1 MSILI
6 EGMKMPKE
14 NDYTIA
20 IVYGDG
26 VVTEYHEDYWIRG
39 ADGEK
44 QIGTAIPVPPHG
56 RLIDADALL
65 MRINHEGMEAY
76 MDGVCYGVHPSLEY
90 LDLLGEIIDDAPTII
105 PKEGET

>member
-1 MSILI
+1 MGIYLPNM
-6 EGMKMPKE
+6 EMPRK

-44 QIGTAIPVPPHG
+44 QLGIAVPVPPHG
-56 RLIDADALL
+56 RLIDADDFLEL
-65 MRINHEGMEAY
+65 CSAY
-76 MDGVCYGVHPSLEY
+76 AVTPSDDEFCKRLEY
-90 LDLLGEIIDDAPTII
+90 ALTRAATII
-105 PKEGET
+105 PASEGGE